1 MNESENLEPQ
11 TTAENPNF
19 DSEYL
24 REAVRL
30 AELRMTEYAR
40 IYNEYERR
48 AVLLITFCVALIG
61 YLLSGEWAE
70 WTAAVKFLAIFCLMS
85 AAWKGL
91 RIFSFSEFGVQGIHP
106 NTVANP
112 IFGGRADVLLEY
124 VRGEYAERIDQNAKN
139 LHSRSRFLDSAKRW
153 FYAGL
158 TTTAA
163 IVLAEKLRIM
173 IS

>member
-91 RIFSFSEFGVQGIHP
+91 RIFSFSELGVRGIHP
-106 NTVANP
+106 NTLADPV
-112 IFGGRADVLLEY
+112 FGGREKAMLEY
-124 VRGEYAERIDQNAKN
+124 VRGQYAERIDWNGKI
-139 LHSRSRFLDSAKRW
+139 LDLLVRRFQSAKRW

-158 TTTAA
+158 TTTAV
-163 IVLAEKLRIM
+163 IVLAEKARIM